1 MPKRKEKILYIGDNL
16 PIMMGMESD
25 TVDLI
30 YADPP
35 FNTNTFRKGK
45 TKKHSFND
53 TWSDVR
59 VDYAHAMNLK
69 FRYPEMWQMIVLAKK
84 MHSYA
89 MHSYLSFMA
98 PRLVQMHR
106 LLKPTGSLYLHCD
119 PNANFYLR
127 MLLDCIF
134 GYANFRNEIVWG
146 YKTGG
151 VPQKYP
157 SFARK
162 HDTIFFYGKTKNTK
176 LNKLKQI
183 SYSHTLPE
191 PHTNSGKKLGMKRD
205 SVGKYREVAMRD
217 WWVEYGV
224 NKQDDITPL
233 YRNNRERTGY
243 STQKPLAL
251 LDRIIKASSN
261 EDDLVMDPFCGC
273 ATACVA
279 AAALNRR
286 WIGIDQNTDAPQIL
300 RDRLAE
306 NYFTYNFETNAPAD
320 AKAQKPIRLPK
331 RKVTGYNKIT
341 KQKAKLNLAQ
351 ADYKRHGYTSCK
363 GCLRKLDE
371 KDLTIDHILARDN
384 GGLDEL
390 ENLQLL
396 CTSCNSKKGNKDMK
410 FLYHILDDE
419 TRQQRMKVSEEREL
433 WTK

>member
-1 MPKRKEKILYIGDNL
+1 MQAKFPVPKRKEKLLYIGDNL

-35 FNTNTFRKGK
+35 FNTSTFRKGK
-45 TKKHSFND
+45 TEAHSFND
-53 TWSDVR
+53 TWSDAK

-69 FRYPEMWQMIVLAKK
+69 FRYPEMWQVIVLAEK
-84 MHSYA
+84 MHSYS
-89 MHSYLSFMA
+89 MHSYLAFMA

-106 LLKPTGSLYLHCD
+106 SLKPTGSLYLHCD
-119 PNANFYLR
+119 PNASYYLR
-127 MLLDCIF
+127 ILLDNIF
-134 GYANFRNEIVWG
+134 GKKHYQNEFIWYYGGGGASTKRWG
-146 YKTGG
+146 
-151 VPQKYP
+151 
-157 SFARK
+157 RK
-162 HDTIFFYGKTKNTK
+162 HDVILFYSKSMKWTFNMDTVRTPHKWDKGQLRADGSKRS
-176 LNKLKQI
+176 LNK
-183 SYSHTLPE
+183 
-191 PHTNSGKKLGMKRD
+191 GKIAND
-205 SVGKYREVAMRD
+205 VFEHH
-217 WWVEYGV
+217 GV
-224 NKQDDITPL
+224 MPWAK
-233 YRNNRERTGY
+233 ERTGY
-243 STQKPLAL
+243 DTQKPLAL

-261 EDDLVMDPFCGC
+261 EGDLVMDPFCGC

-279 AAALNRR
+279 AGALNRR

-320 AKAQKPIRLPK
+320 AKVQKPIRLPT
-331 RKVTGYNKIT
+331 RKVTGYKKIS
-341 KQKAKLNLAQ
+341 KPKAKLNLLQ

-371 KDLTIDHILARDN
+371 KDLTIDHILAQDN

>member
-1 MPKRKEKILYIGDNL
+1 MQAKFPVPKRKEKILYIGDNL

-25 TVDLI
+25 MVDLI
-30 YADPP
+30 YTDPP

-45 TKKHSFND
+45 TEAHSFND
-53 TWSDVR
+53 TWSDVQ
-59 VDYAHAMNLK
+59 VDYAHALNLK
-69 FRYPEMWQMIVLAKK
+69 FQYPEMWQVIVLAKK
-84 MHSYA
+84 MHSRA
-89 MHSYLSFMA
+89 MHSYLAFMA

-119 PNANFYLR
+119 PNANYYLR
-127 MLLDCIF
+127 LLLDCVF
-134 GYANFRNEIVWG
+134 GRKNYRNEIVWH
-146 YKTGG
+146 YTGG
-151 VPQKYP
+151 GRSKKYF
-157 SFARK
+157 SRK
-162 HDTIFFYGKTKNTK
+162 HDTIFAYAKNKNRFIFNIDAIRVPYKETSGFAK
-176 LNKLKQI
+176 SGIVAK
-183 SYSHTLPE
+183 
-191 PHTNSGKKLGMKRD
+191 SGKRYMPDPKGTPVD
-205 SVGKYREVAMRD
+205 NV
-217 WWVEYGV
+217 W
-224 NKQDDITPL
+224 DIPII
-233 YRNNRERTGY
+233 NPMSKERTGY
-243 STQKPLAL
+243 DSQKPLVL
-251 LDRIIKASSN
+251 VDRIIKASSN
-261 EDDLVMDPFCGC
+261 EGDLVMDPFCGC

-279 AAALNRR
+279 AAGLNRR
-286 WIGIDQNTDAPQIL
+286 WIGIDENTDAPQIL

-306 NYFTYNFETNAPAD
+306 NYYTYDFETNAPAD
-320 AKAQKPIRLPK
+320 AKAQKPIRLPT
-331 RKVTGYNKIT
+331 RKVTGYKKIT
-341 KQKAKLNLAQ
+341 KQKAKLNLLQ

>member
-1 MPKRKEKILYIGDNL
+1 
-16 PIMMGMESD
+16 MMGMESD
-25 TVDLI
+25 AVDLI
-30 YADPP
+30 YTDPP

-45 TKKHSFND
+45 TEKHSFND
-53 TWSDVR
+53 TWSDVK

-69 FRYPEMWQMIVLAKK
+69 FRYPEMWQVIVLAGK
-84 MHSYA
+84 MHSYS

-119 PNANFYLR
+119 PNANYYLR
-127 MLLDCIF
+127 LLLDCVF
-134 GYANFRNEIVWG
+134 GKGNFVNEIVWL

-151 VPQKYP
+151 VSKRW
-157 SFARK
+157 FGRK
-162 HDTIFFYGKTKNTK
+162 HDTVLFYSKSKHYEFFMQKEKSYLTHKYGFKN
-176 LNKLKQI
+176 I
-183 SYSHTLPE
+183 SLHE
-191 PHTNSGKKLGMKRD
+191 DERG
-205 SVGKYREVAMRD
+205 VYREVIMRD
-217 WWVEYGV
+217 VW
-224 NKQDDITPL
+224 DIPALRGNQPET
-233 YRNNRERTGY
+233 TGY

-261 EDDLVMDPFCGC
+261 EGDLVMDPFCGC

-279 AAALNRR
+279 AGALNRR
-286 WIGIDQNTDAPQIL
+286 WIGIDENTDAPQIL
-300 RDRLAE
+300 RDRMAE
-306 NYFTYNFETNAPAD
+306 NYFTYDFETNAPAD
-320 AKAQKPIRLPK
+320 AKVQKSIRLPT
-331 RKVTGYNKIT
+331 RKVTGYKKIS
-341 KQKAKLNLAQ
+341 KPKAKLNLTQ
-351 ADYKRHGYTSCK
+351 VDYKKNGYTFCK
-363 GCLRKLDE
+363 GCMRKLDE